1 MKKLIVAVL
10 LVGASVGMNA
20 TAQAGELS
28 TIDYLG
34 EAISQQANAVKNE
47 LLRTTEK
54 ALKQT
59 MAEIKLVFIPVV
71 DGDDEVISMPVEQ
84 P

>member
-10 LVGASVGMNA
+10 LVNASMVMNP
-20 TAQAGELS
+20 TAQAAELS

-34 EAISQQANAVKNE
+34 EVISQQANAVKNE

-59 MAEIKLVFIPVV
+59 MAEIKLVFAAADDADQEVVSAPVK
-71 DGDDEVISMPVEQ
+71 Q